1 VLNSDMAAE
10 EGRIPLSAREIVSSE
25 IGEPNL
31 PTNVQIY
38 QSNREAP
45 VNIGGGF
52 QNVNE
57 ELHAG
62 FRFRDVFLPTGTVN
76 VLSPRC
82 SLLTQKGKLLSSK
95 LLPVSI
101 HHSIMVEE

>member
-1 VLNSDMAAE
+1 
-10 EGRIPLSAREIVSSE
+10 
-25 IGEPNL
+25 
-31 PTNVQIY
+31 
-38 QSNREAP
+38 
-45 VNIGGGF
+45 
-52 QNVNE
+52 
-57 ELHAG
+57 
-62 FRFRDVFLPTGTVN
+62 VN